1 MLKRLKISHKVVFG
15 FTFMLIMMSVI
26 WFIGY
31 TNMTKIK
38 DNLKVIAED
47 DFKGANDLLLI
58 NNNLLEIKA
67 DILMLL
73 DVGNKE
79 EIILTENE
87 IHKNNEEIKNLVED
101 YKTTITLEEDRDNF
115 EKFEKYLSEYET
127 KRENVIN
134 LVKNNDYDIAKDAI
148 VEVNS
153 IREQMEL
160 ILKKSISIKN
170 KLVEEDYYESM
181 NTYNSSN
188 RLLITIIIINLVIAI
203 LLIWIITNT
212 LVKQLKKI
220 LLLSNE
226 LSKGNLNYSIESNK
240 NDEIGTAIK
249 SLNSSKEA
257 IRELVYEINEESKN
271 ITSSSEEL
279 STVTEEAMAK
289 IMNINEAA
297 EQISQGIEQLSS
309 TTEEIN
315 ASTQEITITAEE
327 LYNKAKK
334 SDISVKEIKS
344 RAMQVKGKGLKSV
357 DNAKSIYNDKL
368 GSITEAMR
376 AGEVVKE
383 IKVMAEAIANI
394 TEQTNL
400 LALNASIEA
409 ARAGEQGRGFAVVAD
424 EVRKLAEKSA
434 LTVSKIQSVIV
445 QVQNAFTNLATNAND
460 ILDFIEYN
468 VYPDYELLIDTAE
481 NYEKDT
487 YLISNMASDIAEAT
501 KFMLE
506 NLNQVSNAIETVS
519 ATAEESSAT
528 SQEIVININ
537 DSTSAID
544 EVTKLAQN
552 QSELAEVLNVM
563 IQKFKI

>member
-1 MLKRLKISHKVVFG
+1 MLKRLKISHKVVLG

-87 IHKNNEEIKNLVED
+87 IHKNNEEIKNLVKD
-101 YKTTITLEEDRDNF
+101 YKTTITLEEDKDNF

-134 LVKNNDYDIAKDAI
+134 LVKNNDYDIAKDVI
-148 VEVNS
+148 IEVNS

-344 RAMQVKGKGLKSV
+344 RAMQVKEKGLKSV

-424 EVRKLAEKSA
+424 EVRKLAEESA
-434 LTVSKIQSVIV
+434 LTVSKIQSIIV
-445 QVQNAFTNLATNAND
+445 QVQNAFTNIATNAND

>member
-1 MLKRLKISHKVVFG
+1 MLKRLKISHKVVLG

-73 DVGNKE
+73 DVSNKE

-87 IHKNNEEIKNLVED
+87 IHKNNEEIKNLVKD
-101 YKTTITLEEDRDNF
+101 YKTTITLEEDKDNF
-115 EKFEKYLSEYET
+115 EKFEKYLSEYEA

-134 LVKNNDYDIAKDAI
+134 LVKNNDYDIAKDVI
-148 VEVNS
+148 IEVNS

-315 ASTQEITITAEE
+315 ASTQEITVTAEE

-344 RAMQVKGKGLKSV
+344 RAMQVKEKGLKSV

-368 GSITEAMR
+368 SSITEAMR

-424 EVRKLAEKSA
+424 EVRKLAEESA
-434 LTVSKIQSVIV
+434 LTVSKIQSIIV
-445 QVQNAFTNLATNAND
+445 QVQNAFTNIATNAND

>member
-1 MLKRLKISHKVVFG
+1 MLKRLKISHKVVLG

-73 DVGNKE
+73 DVSNKE

-87 IHKNNEEIKNLVED
+87 IHKNNEEIKNLVKD
-101 YKTTITLEEDRDNF
+101 YKTTITLEEDKDNF
-115 EKFEKYLSEYET
+115 EKFEKYLSEYEA

-134 LVKNNDYDIAKDAI
+134 LVKNNDYDIAKDVI
-148 VEVNS
+148 IEVNS

-188 RLLITIIIINLVIAI
+188 RVLITIIIINLVIAI

-344 RAMQVKGKGLKSV
+344 RAMQVKEKGLKSV

-368 GSITEAMR
+368 SSITEAMR

-424 EVRKLAEKSA
+424 EVRKLAEESA
-434 LTVSKIQSVIV
+434 LTVSKIQSIIV
-445 QVQNAFTNLATNAND
+445 QVQNAFTNIATNAND

>member
-67 DILMLL
+67 NILMLL
-73 DVGNKE
+73 DVSNKE

-101 YKTTITLEEDRDNF
+101 YKTTITLEEDKDNF
-115 EKFEKYLSEYET
+115 EKFEKYLSEYEA

-134 LVKNNDYDIAKDAI
+134 LVKNNDYDIAKDVI
-148 VEVNS
+148 IEVNS

-344 RAMQVKGKGLKSV
+344 RAMQVKEKGLKSV
-357 DNAKSIYNDKL
+357 DNAKLIYNDKL
-368 GSITEAMR
+368 RGITEAMR

-424 EVRKLAEKSA
+424 EVRKLAEESA
-434 LTVSKIQSVIV
+434 LTVSKIQSIIV
-445 QVQNAFTNLATNAND
+445 QVQNAFTNIATNAND

>member
-1 MLKRLKISHKVVFG
+1 MLKRLKISHKVVLG

-73 DVGNKE
+73 DVSNKE

-87 IHKNNEEIKNLVED
+87 IHKNNEEIKNLVKD
-101 YKTTITLEEDRDNF
+101 YKTTITLEEDKDNF
-115 EKFEKYLSEYET
+115 EKFEKYLSEYEA

-134 LVKNNDYDIAKDAI
+134 LVKNNDYDIAKDVI
-148 VEVNS
+148 IEVNS

-344 RAMQVKGKGLKSV
+344 RAMQVKEKGLKSV

-368 GSITEAMR
+368 SSITEAMR

-424 EVRKLAEKSA
+424 EVRKLAEESA
-434 LTVSKIQSVIV
+434 LTVSKIQSIIV
-445 QVQNAFTNLATNAND
+445 QVQNAFTNIATNAND

-468 VYPDYELLIDTAE
+468 VYPYYELLIDTAE

-528 SQEIVININ
+528 SQEIVTNIN

>member
-1 MLKRLKISHKVVFG
+1 MLKRLKISHKVVLG

-73 DVGNKE
+73 DVSNKE

-87 IHKNNEEIKNLVED
+87 INKNNEEIKNLVKD
-101 YKTTITLEEDRDNF
+101 YKTTITLEEDKDNF
-115 EKFEKYLSEYET
+115 EKFEKYLSEYEA

-134 LVKNNDYDIAKDAI
+134 LVKNNDYDIAKDVI
-148 VEVNS
+148 IEVNS

-344 RAMQVKGKGLKSV
+344 RAMQVKEKGLKSV

-368 GSITEAMR
+368 SSITEAMR

-383 IKVMAEAIANI
+383 IKVMVEAIANI

-424 EVRKLAEKSA
+424 EVRKLAEESA
-434 LTVSKIQSVIV
+434 LTVSKIQSIIV
-445 QVQNAFTNLATNAND
+445 QVQNAFTNIATNAND

>member
-1 MLKRLKISHKVVFG
+1 MLKRLKISHKVVLG

-73 DVGNKE
+73 DVSNKE

-87 IHKNNEEIKNLVED
+87 INKNNEEIKNLVKD
-101 YKTTITLEEDRDNF
+101 YKTTITLEEDKDNF
-115 EKFEKYLSEYET
+115 EKFEKYLSEYEA

-134 LVKNNDYDIAKDAI
+134 LVKNNDYDIAKDVI
-148 VEVNS
+148 IEVNS

-344 RAMQVKGKGLKSV
+344 RAMQVKEKGLKSV

-368 GSITEAMR
+368 SSITEAMR
-376 AGEVVKE
+376 SGEVVKE

-409 ARAGEQGRGFAVVAD
+409 ARAGEQGRGFAVVDD
-424 EVRKLAEKSA
+424 EVRKLAEESA
-434 LTVSKIQSVIV
+434 LTVSKIQSIIV
-445 QVQNAFTNLATNAND
+445 QVQNAFTNIATNAND

>member
-67 DILMLL
+67 NILMLL
-73 DVGNKE
+73 DVSNKE

-87 IHKNNEEIKNLVED
+87 INKNNEEIKNLVKD
-101 YKTTITLEEDRDNF
+101 YKTTITLEEDKDNF
-115 EKFEKYLSEYET
+115 EKFEKYLSEYEA

-134 LVKNNDYDIAKDAI
+134 LVKNNDYDIAKDVI
-148 VEVNS
+148 IEVNS

-344 RAMQVKGKGLKSV
+344 RAMQVKEKGLKSV

-368 GSITEAMR
+368 SSITEAMR

-424 EVRKLAEKSA
+424 EVRKLAEESA
-434 LTVSKIQSVIV
+434 LTVSKIQSIIV
-445 QVQNAFTNLATNAND
+445 QVQNAFTNIATNAND